1 MYQKNLNA
9 KATITT
15 GMMFRARQKTITPK
29 KVALI
34 ERCYRDYVISR
45 HCAQEMSLEKKKS
58 NPRSRISLVCICA
71 RMNIIVT
78 LYTARHE

>member
-15 GMMFRARQKTITPK
+15 GMMFRARQNTITPE

-45 HCAQEMSLEKKKS
+45 YCAQEMSLEKKIESKIENFFS
-58 NPRSRISLVCICA
+58 VYLC
-71 RMNIIVT
+71 
-78 LYTARHE
+78 